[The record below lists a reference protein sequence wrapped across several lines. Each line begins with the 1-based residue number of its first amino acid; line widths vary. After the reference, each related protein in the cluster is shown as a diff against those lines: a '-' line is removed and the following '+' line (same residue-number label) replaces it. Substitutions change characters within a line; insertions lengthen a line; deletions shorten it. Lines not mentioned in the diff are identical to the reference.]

1 MERGEPLMPKH
12 EVADVQ
18 DSEIVAMLAEHT
30 EDGIRQLLQAHG
42 PRVTWLLRDRFGH
55 VLAEPD
61 LAAVLNE
68 ATFKAFRAIG
78 TFDGSKGTLRGWF
91 WQIAA
96 NAARNMLR
104 GELRHAHQE
113 LRYDPYEVGR
123 RPACLEDEPPAIQ
136 ALANLR
142 EAISSL
148 PELQRKVIEAD
159 LASGDIASAAWLAR
173 SYSTTEASIYK
184 ARSRAR
190 ENLRKA
196 LLSGQRA
203 NESGR

>member
-1 MERGEPLMPKH
+1 MPSD
-12 EVADVQ
+12 EVDDVQ
-18 DSEIVAMLAEHT
+18 DSEIVAMLAERT
-30 EDGIRQLLQAHG
+30 EDGIRQLLRAHG
-42 PRVTWLLRDRFGH
+42 PRVKWLLRDRFGH
-55 VLAEPD
+55 VLVEPD

-78 TFDGSKGTLRGWF
+78 TFDVSKGTLRGWF

-113 LRYDPYEVGR
+113 LRYDPYEDGR
-123 RPACLEDEPPAIQ
+123 CPACLEDEPPPSQ
-136 ALANLR
+136 ALADLR
-142 EAISSL
+142 EAISAL

-159 LASGDIASAAWLAR
+159 LASGDIASAAWLAGKF
-173 SYSTTEASIYK
+173 STSEASIYK

-190 ENLRKA
+190 ENMRKILR
-196 LLSGQRA
+196 SGQRA
-203 NESGR
+203 KESGR